1 MDIKKIEK
9 ILGIKVMQEKLFEE
23 AFTHRSYLNE
33 HEEKELSSN
42 ERLEFLGDAVLQ
54 FLSSK
59 FLFQKYKDIPEGDL
73 TNIRAALVRTE
84 SLAEESKRL
93 NFGEFLLLSR
103 GEENSN
109 GREREYILANTF
121 EAVLGAIY
129 LNKEN
134 IEICEKYLAR
144 NLFYKTEKIVENKEF
159 KDFKSS
165 YQEYTQ
171 EKFGVTPIYKVIDE
185 WGPDHSKNFKVG
197 VYLGE
202 ELKGEG
208 VGGSK
213 QEAEHEAAKSA
224 SSML

>member
-1 MDIKKIEK
+1 
-9 ILGIKVMQEKLFEE
+9 MQEKLFEE